1 MMLKTLPWLPP
12 SPTRAGVGRPSPT
25 GAVLA
30 PPPAPLCVL
39 VADDDRDTA
48 ESYAVLL
55 GMWGHTVCLALD
67 GAEARDLA
75 TLARPDVVLADLAMP
90 GMDGFRLARH
100 VREEIRLPRAVLI
113 AVTGLAGEEFRR
125 RALEAGFDHFFP
137 KPAAPSALEGLLYLT
152 QSRRVTAHGHFR
164 IDELRSQRPAPLLSA
179 SRVI

>member
-55 GMWGHTVCLALD
+55 GMWGHTVCLAFD

-75 TLARPDVVLADLAMP
+75 TLARPDAVLANLAMP

-100 VREEIRLPRAVLI
+100 VSGVAGLPHAMLI

-125 RALEAGFDHFFP
+125 RATEAGFDHFFP
-137 KPAAPSALEGLLYLT
+137 KPADPSVLEALLRAAQ
-152 QSRRVTAHGHFR
+152 QSRRIRARGT
-164 IDELRSQRPAPLLSA
+164 ISS
-179 SRVI
+179 

>member
-25 GAVLA
+25 GTVLAPAAPA
-30 PPPAPLCVL
+30 PPPARLCVL

-48 ESYAVLL
+48 ESYALLL
-55 GMWGHTVCLALD
+55 GMWGHTVCLAFD

-75 TLARPDVVLADLAMP
+75 SLVRPDVVLADLAMP

-100 VREEIRLPRAVLI
+100 VRGAAGLPRAVLI

-137 KPAAPSALEGLLYLT
+137 KPADPSALEGLLHAT
-152 QSRRVTAHGHFR
+152 QSRHVTAQGHFR
-164 IDELRSQRPAPLLSA
+164 VDELES
-179 SRVI
+179 